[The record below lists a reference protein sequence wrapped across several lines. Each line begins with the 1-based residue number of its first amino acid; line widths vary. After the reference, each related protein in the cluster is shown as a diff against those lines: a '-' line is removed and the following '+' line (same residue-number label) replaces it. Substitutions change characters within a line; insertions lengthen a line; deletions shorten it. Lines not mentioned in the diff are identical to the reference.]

1 MEPKKIKIYFFLSG
15 LRLVREEPGALWLHL
30 FPPPCMQAAC
40 RPVIKKNNL
49 IFLTGYGEI
58 PCLLHA
64 CKHAD
69 LVGAGVKIYLKG
81 TKLKPV
87 KRIR

>member
-1 MEPKKIKIYFFLSG
+1 
-15 LRLVREEPGALWLHL
+15 
-30 FPPPCMQAAC
+30 MQAAC